1 MRSLRIHG
9 VRDVRVDEIA
19 EPEPREGEV
28 LLRVTAVGLCGSD
41 LHWYEEAAIGDARV
55 LEPFVLGHEFV
66 GVIETGPRRGERVV
80 GDPADPCG
88 TCGPCVRGL
97 EHLCDQMRF
106 AGHAPVDGALR
117 QRIAWPSRLLHRVP
131 DGISD
136 DAAVLLEP
144 LGVALHALEV
154 GRAHPSI
161 CASVHGCGPLG
172 LLVIATLR
180 AQGVERVIATDPLA
194 HRAAAANSLGAEINV
209 VVPPDRVDVAFE
221 CSGEDD
227 ALQSAIAGTRPG
239 GTIVLAGIPR
249 GDTTTFHAAGARR
262 KELALLL
269 CRRMRSDDLA
279 RAIDLVERTG
289 LDLGPLVTHRFD
301 LAEGQRTFETL
312 AARSG
317 IKVVVRPS

>member
-1 MRSLRIHG
+1 MRGLRIHG

-19 EPEPREGEV
+19 EPRPREGEV

-41 LHWYEEAAIGDARV
+41 LHWYKEAAIGDARV
-55 LEPFVLGHEFV
+55 VEPFVPGHEFV
-66 GVIETGPRRGERVV
+66 GVIESGPRRGERVA

-88 TCGPCVRGL
+88 TCEPCVRGL

-106 AGHAPVDGALR
+106 AGHVPVDGALR
-117 QRIAWPSRLLHRVP
+117 QRMAWPSRLLHRVP
-131 DGISD
+131 DAVSD

-144 LGVALHALEV
+144 FGVALHALAIARV
-154 GRAHPSI
+154 RPSI

-172 LLVIATLR
+172 LLVITALR
-180 AQGVERVIATDPLA
+180 AQGVDRIIATDPLS
-194 HRAAAANSLGAEINV
+194 HRAAAAHALGAEINV
-209 VVPPDRVDVAFE
+209 GGAPDRVDVAFE

-227 ALQSAIAGTRPG
+227 ALDSAIADTRPG
-239 GTIVLAGIPR
+239 GTVVLAGIPR

-279 RAIDLVERTG
+279 RAINLVELTG
-289 LDLGPLVTHRFD
+289 LDLAQLVTHRFD
-301 LAEGQRTFETL
+301 LADGPRAFETL